1 MELNSVLAIYLS
13 LLLAALAGSLHCIG
27 MCGPI
32 LAGFSHSFAASTPL
46 TVNGEAPRRSIAW
59 DFVWYHAGRI
69 WTYAMLGL
77 FAGVVGQHFREGTA
91 FLGWQRW
98 TSITLG
104 AAVVLSGIALTGI
117 IPGLRLDVG
126 TGGCGIGKLT
136 RFPLLASLVHGRGV
150 TPRLLLGAVM
160 GLLPCGLIYA
170 MLVTVASLPT
180 PIHAA
185 LGMVVFGVGT
195 LPSLT
200 SVLLAANLIPT
211 RWRMHGSKLAAACVI
226 LTGLFMLGRAT
237 LAPEDCHAAE
247 SQGSSQT
254 TCEHCATHDSP

>member
-32 LAGFSHSFAASTPL
+32 LAGFSQSFAASTPL
-46 TVNGEAPRRSIAW
+46 TVNGDAPRRTVAW
-59 DFVWYHAGRI
+59 GFVWYHAGRI

-98 TSITLG
+98 ASIALAG
-104 AAVVLSGIALTGI
+104 AVVLSGIALAGI

-126 TGGCGIGKLT
+126 TGGCGIGKLA
-136 RFPLLASLVHGRGV
+136 RFPLLASLVRGQGV
-150 TPRLLLGAVM
+150 APRLLLGAVM

-211 RWRMHGSKLAAACVI
+211 RWRVHGSKLAAACVI

-237 LAPEDCHAAE
+237 LAPEDCHAAAT
-247 SQGSSQT
+247 QGAAQPI
-254 TCEHCATHDSP
+254 CEHCATPNTP